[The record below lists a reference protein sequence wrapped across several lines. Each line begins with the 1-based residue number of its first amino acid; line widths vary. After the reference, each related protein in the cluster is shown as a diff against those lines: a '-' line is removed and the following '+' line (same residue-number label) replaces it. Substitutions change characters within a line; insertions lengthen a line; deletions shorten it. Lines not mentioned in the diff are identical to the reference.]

1 MGINDI
7 LNRYE
12 QEQDVTVPTP
22 PKPLDIKPTKA
33 TASYLDAVER
43 QFDQQFAIS
52 VDQGVKADPDK
63 SAKALTLSN
72 KTGIPVDTVER
83 NLGAVEQM
91 NRAMVIRA
99 QRAANTDPVLAAQLT
114 DPTFAKIAHDQTEN
128 LGLLEK
134 SSRVFW
140 SFASGPV
147 STTVGMGLEGAGY
160 FLESAWRKAI
170 GGIASM
176 VLPEP
181 MAGPSGGLS
190 KKKDIKYESLAP
202 GGIGEGWKA
211 SGQAVRKFSKEYI
224 EPEGGP
230 QGKAEQIS
238 QGLGQ
243 AAGQVG
249 LFFVP
254 GGQVVGAGLMI
265 GQGTMMAKERIDM
278 SPIALEAPQSDKDWQ
293 LLTGGAITGATEWVA
308 TKLTMGVPATFAL
321 KSKLL
326 DYSAKIALGA
336 TQEGLT
342 EYAENILHDLNQ
354 IAFTDPEFK
363 IKWSQAAEE
372 GEIGAYVGGI
382 MQAVINAGLHI
393 RARGQQ
399 KAFQDLNDAAK
410 LQKLK
415 ERSPESYENFSQAVA
430 QHLATTSD
438 GAITDVYIDANVFR
452 QTLIEN
458 KIDPA
463 KVGEAVPSIGAQL
476 NQAFD
481 ANETADIVVP
491 MGDWIG
497 KIAGTDI
504 GDMLTPHLR
513 AHSEAVS
520 ITELQ
525 QATQMAENF
534 SVNAEKIAAQ
544 VNGEKEFAQQ
554 VRDIE
559 NTFRTEF
566 LAKADVYSGKTARI
580 AAKFE
585 AMRYAALAN
594 ALNMSPAE
602 VFQKFPVQFARET
615 VPGAEVLNQPLD
627 TRTDEFKS
635 WFNQSKL
642 VDNSGLPLQLFHGTT
657 YTGEDGKGLKQFKIN
672 KEGGSLG
679 NGVYMTP
686 DTEFAGGYAE
696 GEGGNVLP
704 VYASIQNPLVIT
716 GQESADP
723 MVEALVKLGVDRN
736 KAETIVE
743 KAYDEKGYI
752 TNEVKSRAQKA
763 GYDGIVQYRNGSIAE
778 VVAFSPN
785 QVKSVFNQKPTAN
798 ADILKQPSNAAP
810 KDISQHVLMV
820 ERGERTT
827 GKVARISEQ
836 ENAII
841 DAAVEGSTVKAADV
855 RAAVRQHKLSNPP
868 KDGWAPLVLSK
879 VKIEKGKEG
888 KPDKYEIEYITVPY
902 TFADGTD
909 GKVMKKGSAE
919 YNRRVS
925 AIARKMRDEVFSV
938 YQRALNGDKAAQNII
953 RQAGWYKEMRSRLRQ
968 EFGGL
973 GDLFADLLGATSP
986 NTPVRENWKNAVDI
1000 LRRAS
1005 RGDFDEV
1012 MPKWVEW
1019 STKVEQAE
1027 ADLGSWFGEQ
1037 LEAGFKKA
1045 AIKLMP
1051 GYIDRVKQL
1060 TELRKLPDELMPL
1073 KENGKKYGFNGR
1085 NAVRAMLNLWRVV
1098 KDPNADLKIG
1108 GTAPKALNFSGNLI
1122 GFREGATIDVWAAR
1136 LLQRLSGGIRIPSM
1150 AESGVTG
1157 NMLSN
1162 AETTLQFGFGQDV
1175 FNEASKLIRQDPQMN
1190 QNETLAKINDDDLQA
1205 VVWFL
1210 EKEVWT
1216 RNDWTS
1222 AAGEGG
1228 SFEYEADLTGQPD
1241 MQRVN
1246 ELRKIVDSTKST
1258 REQKEKAQQE
1268 LNKLVRTV
1276 DRYVGGLSI
1285 QQSADTQGVDF
1296 VPTDADMAQLGE
1308 RMSAAAYA
1316 DDPDNLVVAS
1326 KMLATEGRY
1335 GGVERSLDMEVVT
1348 KAGYNP
1354 DPLLYAMIQEAQ
1366 AADQDSVFLSRVLRE
1381 TESPDFTKD
1390 RPGVE
1395 IYFQSAGSIEKVQD
1409 ILDDLAKQ
1417 GVEFYTVIVDGKRSP
1432 SAMAGEMPPVV
1443 GVRFQYVP
1451 EMQQRYGLDDFS
1463 WESLTVDEISTKIEE
1478 QSAALAN
1485 LASKITAQVEGV
1497 SFAGQ
1502 FWYETEVIFKNQ
1514 YQEKLNAIASRIDQT
1529 KSGKAG
1535 AGVWAGQ
1542 SIREGVE
1549 NAARWSRESSQQTQ
1563 GPGVIPSG
1571 DQRLNQPGTGAS
1583 GIQRLRTSD
1592 IAVTANYG
1600 TAVDGASQAVGVHYS
1615 RSPRSTLSGEFYGT
1629 GLKGS
1634 ESRRLD
1640 FSGDPRISNRIHF
1653 YVDTGAGIAP
1663 EAGVGGNAHAVQL
1676 NNLYDISADPLG
1688 LMQAAGS
1695 VRDDRG
1701 TWFNAVES
1709 AILDAGFDGVL
1720 VPTAQGNQGVAVLL
1734 GPQHSSV
1741 PVNPIGQH
1749 SAPNAGAVAAPSSG
1763 KMSYSLLT
1771 PEIRTYSEQEQAIKE
1786 QAPSVQLKN
1795 GSLVFDEVDLPAIV
1809 QFFPDAAKARQLRQP
1824 ARGGYDTKSMT
1835 VFFSEKH
1842 DFSTVHHELFHN
1854 IMNIYEQIVSS
1865 PNPPQQIVSDF
1876 ETLIRSAGI
1885 GSMREWSDL
1894 DFEQKRK
1901 VHEQLA
1907 YQHEIWLFEGKAP
1920 SKETQ
1925 DIFSRIS
1932 KWMVSVYE
1940 NIVGQL
1946 NSLYKQEFGE
1956 DLPALTDEVRSVFDR
1971 MVASQKQIQQAENI
1985 RNMVAMYQTQE
1996 ESGMDDQAWEAYQQ
2010 MIQDATDVAS
2020 SELTEATL
2028 RQLKWL
2034 GNARSRIL
2042 KEMQKGNAELRAK
2055 VKAEVEAEVAEEPL
2069 YKAMNWLK
2077 TGETVDENGAETK
2090 ADAGYKLSIEAVK
2103 AMYPESRA
2111 GLDVVPDYKKLGY
2124 GQYGMLA
2131 VDGLHPDIVAG
2142 MFGIESG
2149 DILVRQLV
2157 SARKFSDEVEART
2170 DERMMEEHGELSDPK
2185 ALEIAVER
2193 AIHNEARAR
2202 FVAVELRHLA
2212 KAGQPVRVMT
2222 EAAKLAARQMIGARQ
2237 LKTISPRNFAL
2248 AEARAAKEAMS
2259 HMKKGESN
2267 KAVIAKRNQLLNN
2280 QLATEALKVKQE
2292 VAKALQMFKKVFG
2305 NDKKLADSRDMNFVS
2320 AARAILANYGLGKT
2334 DMPASAYLEQVQ
2346 KYDPEFYAE
2355 IKPMITAASAQQ
2367 KPFESLTY
2375 DEFVDMRDQVEALW
2389 HLSRRQRQME
2399 IDGKMVDRDAVVKEL
2414 TDRIGELSDGK
2425 KRAGYDKAMSDWDKR
2440 KITLMGA
2447 RAALR
2452 RVESWVDAMDG
2463 GKLDGPFRKYIWTP
2477 ISEAVSKYRVE
2488 KNVYMEKY
2496 LNIIKSVEKTLD
2508 GSSIE
2513 AEEIGYSF
2521 KNKAEL
2527 LHAILHTGN
2536 LSNKK
2541 KLLIGRGWAAEM
2553 PDGSLDTSR
2562 WDAFIARMYA
2572 EGKIVKEDM
2581 DFAQSVWD
2589 LLEEMKPAAQKAH
2602 REMYG
2607 FYFSEITAETVD
2619 TPFGQYRGGYVP
2631 AVVDPWIVVE
2641 GQIRSE
2647 QETQAMDNSYMF
2659 PTTGRGFTQGRVEG
2673 YNEPLMLDL
2682 GFMPSHIDKVL
2693 RFTYVEPRIKDVAK
2707 IVKTDRNF
2715 AKAIDALDPTIR
2727 GDMLMP
2733 WMQRTAQQMIMVPMK
2748 GFGGKGLEKF
2758 FSEVRKRT
2766 GMQLMVANIT
2776 NALQQLTGFS
2786 IAMLKVKPKYLR
2798 NALWLYIRQP
2808 SMTADMV
2815 GEKSPFMLTRMSN
2828 QQFEISKTIDELLLN
2843 PSKYDKLRAFA
2854 DKHGYF
2860 MQQSL
2865 QNLVDTVTWT
2875 GAYNENME
2883 KHGNEKMAVRA
2894 ADAAVRLTQGSF
2906 APEDVSRFESGN
2918 AFARAFTM
2926 FYSYFNMQANLLGT
2940 EFLKTTRD
2948 MGVRRGA
2955 GRLLY
2960 IYTFG
2965 FMAPAVLSEMIV
2977 QAAGGFDT
2985 GDDDEWDQY
2994 DAMALFF
3001 GSQARTATAMVP
3013 VVGPAALAGFNMW
3026 NKKPYDDRISTSAS
3040 ISAIEQSLKAP
3051 VSLYKAIA
3059 DDGSWKRAV
3068 RDTLTMLGMITGL
3081 PLGQLGKPLGY
3092 IADVEQGNAKP
3103 ESPMDYV
3110 RGLLSGKDVNREQ

>member
-91 NRAMVIRA
+91 NRAMMIRA

-114 DPTFAKIAHDQTEN
+114 DPTFAKISHDQTEN
-128 LGLLEK
+128 LSLLEK
-134 SSRVFW
+134 SARVFW

-147 STTVGMGLEGAGY
+147 STTVGMGLEGSGY
-160 FLESAWRKAI
+160 FLESAWRKSIFSKTA
-170 GGIASM
+170 GIAGL

-181 MAGPSGGLS
+181 FAAPYRELS
-190 KKKDIKYESLAP
+190 KSP
-202 GGIGEGWKA
+202 GGIETGLKI
-211 SGQAVRKFSKEYI
+211 SGKAVRKFSKEYI

-230 QGKAEQIS
+230 QGKAEQIA

-254 GGQVVGAGLMI
+254 GGQVVGTGLML
-265 GQGTMMAKERIDM
+265 GQGSMMAKERMDM
-278 SPIALEAPQSDKDWQ
+278 SPIALAAPQSDKDWQ
-293 LLTGGAITGATEWVA
+293 ILTGGIITGATEFIA

-326 DYSAKIALGA
+326 DYAAKIAIGG

-342 EYAENILHDLNQ
+342 EYSENILHDLNQ
-354 IAFTDPEFK
+354 IALTDPEFK

-399 KAFQDLNDAAK
+399 KAFEDLNDAAK

-430 QHLATTSD
+430 QHLATTSN

-615 VPGAEVLNQPLD
+615 VAGAPV
-627 TRTDEFKS
+627 
-635 WFNQSKL
+635 FNQQITNELNKDISWSPERVTQL
-642 VDNSGLPLQLFHGTT
+642 VNRYA
-657 YTGEDGKGLKQFKIN
+657 YTMDDKKTKASFTR
-672 KEGGSLG
+672 
-679 NGVYMTP
+679 MTP
-686 DTEFAGGYAE
+686 DQFLGLTTDKE
-696 GEGGNVLP
+696 GLER
-704 VYASIQNPLVIT
+704 I
-716 GQESADP
+716 
-723 MVEALVKLGVDRN
+723 
-736 KAETIVE
+736 E
-743 KAYDEKGYI
+743 KE
-752 TNEVKSRAQKA
+752 TNEIDFDELARQSQEIFLEVKQNEDGTLDVVGHEGRHRMLALRRAGVTDVPVTLVWGSGAQRDVIAGAKLNPQKF
-763 GYDGIVQYRNGSIAE
+763 YDDLVASQGTE
-778 VVAFSPN
+778 VGDVIPINYENIQRIQDS
-785 QVKSVFNQKPTAN
+785 Q
-798 ADILKQPSNAAP
+798 SNAQIFFQPP

-953 RQAGWYKEMRSRLRQ
+953 RQAGWYKEMRSRLRH

-1005 RGDFDEV
+1005 RGDFDEM

-1037 LEAGFKKA
+1037 LEAGFSKK

-1051 GYIDRVKQL
+1051 GYVQRVEQL
-1060 TELRKLPDELMPL
+1060 TELRKLPDDLMPL

-1535 AGVWAGQ
+1535 AGVWTGQ

-1571 DQRLNQPGTGAS
+1571 DQRLNQPGTGTG

-1629 GLKGS
+1629 GLKGA

-1741 PVNPIGQH
+1741 PVNQIGLH
-1749 SAPNAGAVAAPSSG
+1749 SAPITGAVAAPSSG

-1824 ARGGYDTKSMT
+1824 ARGGYDPKSMT
-1835 VFFSEKH
+1835 VFFSERH

-1985 RNMVAMYQTQE
+1985 RNMIAMYQTQE

-2077 TGETVDENGAETK
+2077 TGETVDENGAEFK

-2103 AMYPESRA
+2103 SMYPESRA

-2237 LKTISPRNFAL
+2237 LKTINPRNFAV
-2248 AEARAAKEAMS
+2248 AESRAAKEAMS

-2477 ISEAVSKYRVE
+2477 ISEAVSKYRLE

-2562 WDAFIARMYA
+2562 WDAFLARMYA

-2828 QQFEISKTIDELLLN
+2828 QQFEISKTIDQLLLN
-2843 PSKYDKLRAFA
+2843 PSKYDKLRDFA

-3081 PLGQLGKPLGY
+3081 PLGQLGKPIGY
-3092 IADVEQGNAKP
+3092 IADVEQGKAKP
-3103 ESPMDYV
+3103 ESAMDYV
-3110 RGLLSGKDVNREQ
+3110 RGLLSGKDVNRENK